1 MSLLFMLAKGMHENR
16 CIAVIVCKLAPDK
29 KYRSR
34 GYIGMLVVQKE
45 YRKLGI
51 GELSCSQSAEC
62 LYFVSLRRMPLCLS
76 ERPVVDPHQQPRIW
90 SS

>member
-51 GELSCSQSAEC
+51 G
-62 LYFVSLRRMPLCLS
+62 
-76 ERPVVDPHQQPRIW
+76 
-90 SS
+90 